1 MDDVLEWS
9 HALSDIPDKGLTT
22 TRGADAGERARV
34 AEALELLAVERLE
47 AAYSIRPRGKT
58 GYLLKGAIS
67 ADVTQACV
75 ISLEPVPAKVE
86 ATFSVLFKPEV
97 EGRDSDLDF
106 DPVAEEDEPEA
117 IDNGRIAVG
126 RIVYEHL
133 AAAIDPY
140 PRKPDAVFSYA
151 DPAAGDA
158 AKSSPFAALDK
169 LRRKE

>member
-1 MDDVLEWS
+1 MEDALDWS
-9 HALSDIPDKGLTT
+9 HSTAEIGDKGLAE
-22 TRGADAGERARV
+22 TRAANAAERARV
-34 AEALELLAVERLE
+34 AVALDLLAVDRLE

-58 GYLLKGAIS
+58 GYLLKGVVS
-67 ADVTQACV
+67 AQVTQACV
-75 ISLEPVPAKVE
+75 VSLEPVPAAVE
-86 ATFSVLFKPEV
+86 AKFSVLFKPEV

-117 IDNGRIAVG
+117 IESGRIAVG
-126 RIVYEHL
+126 RIVYEQL
-133 AAAIDPY
+133 ASAIDPY

>member
-1 MDDVLEWS
+1 MDDVLDWS
-9 HALSDIPDKGLTT
+9 RSTAEIGDKGLAE
-22 TRGADAGERARV
+22 TRAADAAERARV
-34 AEALELLAVERLE
+34 AEALDLLAVDRLE

-58 GYLLKGAIS
+58 GYLLKGTVS
-67 ADVTQACV
+67 AEVTQACV
-75 ISLEPVPAKVE
+75 VSLEPVPGTVE
-86 ATFSVLFKPEV
+86 AKFSVLFKPEV

-117 IDNGRIAVG
+117 IEHGRIAVG

-133 AAAIDPY
+133 AGAIDPY

-158 AKSSPFAALDK
+158 GKSSPFAALDK